1 MKDRFIFRL
10 NGYLYPFVM
19 WIFVL
24 YLTLISA
31 YSARFIIQLKT
42 LNNIESYYDR
52 QLNSFDK
59 KGDTIENK

>member
-1 MKDRFIFRL
+1 
-10 NGYLYPFVM
+10 M

-24 YLTLISA
+24 YLILISA
-31 YSARFIIQLKT
+31 YTTRFIIQLKI

-59 KGDTIENK
+59 KGDTFENK

>member
-1 MKDRFIFRL
+1 MKDIFTFRL
-10 NGYLYPFVM
+10 NSYLYPFVM

-24 YLTLISA
+24 YLILISA
-31 YSARFIIQLKT
+31 YTTRFIIQLKI

-59 KGDTIENK
+59 KGDTFENK